1 MTNTFSDS
9 TDSSHR
15 EASWSEIRD
24 SIFACGECLR
34 ELSTVKVIKKRL
46 DTFVDPN
53 KPTKVRLLFV
63 SEAPPG
69 GKNLGDFFHNP
80 DSKDSLRRKLFL
92 ALSETRSFANIRGM
106 PAIEGLRRFFEGG
119 LYLLPSFNYPCSRR
133 RDLKKNGKPSWQ
145 LLAHS
150 AKHLA
155 QEIVFIRPPTIFA
168 LGRSAL
174 FTLLNAFGGST
185 QEAANIKQEYFQTL
199 RIGRFMGRKFPIEIG
214 SRCDVWIE
222 KWPRIESLAN
232 RDFRQLVRDL
242 QFVLD
247 GKMT

>member
-1 MTNTFSDS
+1 MTNTCSDS
-9 TDSSHR
+9 TDSPHE

-92 ALSETRSFANIRGM
+92 ALSETKSFANIRGM

-133 RDLKKNGKPSWQ
+133 RDPKKNGKPPWQ

-155 QEIVFIRPPTIFA
+155 QEIVFIQPPTIFA

-222 KWPRIESLAN
+222 KWPRIESLVN
-232 RDFRQLVRDL
+232 PDFGQLVRDL

>member
-1 MTNTFSDS
+1 MTNSGP
-9 TDSSHR
+9 TDSAHT

-24 SIFACGECLR
+24 SIFACRECLC
-34 ELSTVKVIKKRL
+34 ELSKVKVITKRL

-53 KPTKVRLLFV
+53 KLTKLRLLFV

-69 GKNLGDFFHNP
+69 GKNLGNFFHNP

-92 ALSETRSFANIRGM
+92 ALSETKTFANIRGM
-106 PAIEGLRRFFEGG
+106 PAIEGLRRFFQGG
-119 LYLLPSFNYPCSRR
+119 LYLLPSFNYPCSKKP
-133 RDLKKNGKPSWQ
+133 DLKKNGKPPWQ

-155 QEIVFIRPPTIFA
+155 REIVYIRPPTIFA

-174 FTLLNAFGGST
+174 FTLLNAFGDST
-185 QEAANIKQEYFQTL
+185 QEAVNIKKEYFETR
-199 RIGRFMGRKFPIEIG
+199 RIGCLVGCKFPIEIG

-222 KWPRIESLAN
+222 KWPRIESLVN
-232 RDFRQLVRDL
+232 PDFRQLVKDL
-242 QFVLD
+242 KFIFD
-247 GKMT
+247 EK

>member
-1 MTNTFSDS
+1 MSYS
-9 TDSSHR
+9 GPTDPAHR

-24 SIFACGECLR
+24 SIFACEECLCQSSR
-34 ELSTVKVIKKRL
+34 VKVIKKRL

-53 KPTKVRLLFV
+53 KLAKVRLLFV

-80 DSKDSLRRKLFL
+80 YSKDSLRRKLFL

-133 RDLKKNGKPSWQ
+133 RDLKKNGKPPWQ

-155 QEIVFIRPPTIFA
+155 QEIVFIQPPTIFA

-185 QEAANIKQEYFQTL
+185 QEAANIKREYFQTL

-232 RDFRQLVRDL
+232 RDFRQLVQDL

-247 GKMT
+247 GKMM

>member
-1 MTNTFSDS
+1 MTNTCSDS
-9 TDSSHR
+9 TDPPR
-15 EASWSEIRD
+15 EEASWSEIRD

-34 ELSTVKVIKKRL
+34 ELSTVKVVKKRL

-53 KPTKVRLLFV
+53 KPNKVRLLFV
-63 SEAPPG
+63 SEEPPG
-69 GKNLGDFFHNP
+69 GENLGDFFHNP

-106 PAIEGLRRFFEGG
+106 PTVEGLRRFFEGG
-119 LYLLPSFNYPCSRR
+119 LYLLPSFNYPCSERR
-133 RDLKKNGKPSWQ
+133 NPKKNGNPPPQ

-150 AKHLA
+150 AKHLP
-155 QEIVFIRPPTIFA
+155 QEIFYVQPSAIFA

-174 FTLLNAFGGST
+174 FTLLNAFGDST
-185 QEAANIKQEYFQTL
+185 QEAANIKQEYFQTR
-199 RIGRFMGRKFPIEIG
+199 RIGRFIGCSFPIRID
-214 SRCDVWIE
+214 SRCHVWIE
-222 KWPRIESLAN
+222 RWPRIESLVKP
-232 RDFRQLVRDL
+232 DFGQLVRDL

>member
-1 MTNTFSDS
+1 MANTFGDS
-9 TDSSHR
+9 TDSPHE
-15 EASWSEIRD
+15 EALWSEIRD

-63 SEAPPG
+63 SEAPLG

-106 PAIEGLRRFFEGG
+106 PAAEGLRRFFEGG

-133 RDLKKNGKPSWQ
+133 RDPKKNGKPPWQ
-145 LLAHS
+145 LLVHS

-155 QEIVFIRPPTIFA
+155 QEILYVKPSAIFA

-174 FTLLNAFGGST
+174 FTLLDAFGDST
-185 QEAANIKQEYFQTL
+185 EEATNIKKEYFQTL
-199 RIGRFMGRKFPIEIG
+199 RISRFIGCSFPIRID
-214 SRCDVWIE
+214 SRCNVWIE
-222 KWPRIESLAN
+222 KWPRIESLVN
-232 RDFRQLVRDL
+232 PDFGQLVRDL